1 MGRTKR
7 SRRVGTYPEWNSFVP
22 EEGEHPET
30 VFLSIEEFE
39 TIRLIDYEHLTQ
51 QACADNMQVARTT
64 VTDMYDHARFI
75 LADCLIS
82 GKKLVIAGGHTTIC
96 RMTLWSQM
104 KTRRIWT
111 FWTAMAAP
119 MC

>member
-1 MGRTKR
+1 MSEKEKEAHAWQNETEPQ
-7 SRRVGTYPEWNSFVP
+7 VGTYPEWNSFVP

-82 GKKLVIAGGHTTIC
+82 GKKLVIAGGTTSS
-96 RMTLWSQM
+96 RKPLYE
-104 KTRRIWT
+104 
-111 FWTAMAAP
+111 AMIL
-119 MC
+119 

>member
-82 GKKLVIAGGHTTIC
+82 GKKLVIAGGHYKLKEL
-96 RMTLWSQM
+96 RPEHF
-104 KTRRIWT
+104 RA
-111 FWTAMAAP
+111 F
-119 MC
+119 

>member
-51 QACADNMQVARTT
+51 QA
-64 VTDMYDHARFI
+64 
-75 LADCLIS
+75 
-82 GKKLVIAGGHTTIC
+82 
-96 RMTLWSQM
+96 
-104 KTRRIWT
+104 
-111 FWTAMAAP
+111 
-119 MC
+119 